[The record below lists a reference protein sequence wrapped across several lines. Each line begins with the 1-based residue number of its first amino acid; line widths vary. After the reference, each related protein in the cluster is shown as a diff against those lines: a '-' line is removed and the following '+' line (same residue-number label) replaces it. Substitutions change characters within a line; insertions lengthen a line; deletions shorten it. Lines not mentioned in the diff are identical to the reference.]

1 MARAMNLARRRRS
14 GELTLI
20 IMVALITG
28 GGYMLAALGTNSEI
42 PARIVPF
49 LVALVALLIIT
60 HIAVRLLARGA
71 DATILPLAAFL
82 HGIGYVMITR
92 IDERLAGLQTTWSFV
107 SVAAFIATLVIVQRA
122 TDLARYKW
130 LLFTAGAVLLV
141 LPMVPGIG
149 TTFNTGARIWVQ
161 LGPINFQPGEF
172 AKLALAIFFAS
183 YLADTK
189 ELIAAGTWKLG
200 PIHLPSPRYIAPL
213 LIAWGFSVMVMVGEK
228 DLGSSLLFFTLF
240 IVMLWVA
247 TQRIMYLIAGAIL
260 FAGAAYIAWR
270 IFGHVQE
277 RVDIWLNP
285 WADPLDD
292 GYQIVQALYGLSD
305 GGILGT
311 GLGVGSPNTVP
322 EAQND
327 FIFASI
333 GEELGLVGAAVV
345 LIAYLMLVGGG
356 LRVAMRTDNSFEK
369 LLAVGLTT
377 IVGIQAF
384 IIVGGV
390 TGLIPLT
397 GIPLP
402 FVSYGGTSMIA
413 SMVMVGLLEAI
424 HVRGRLAGRS

>member
-1 MARAMNLARRRRS
+1 MARTMNLARRRRS

-228 DLGSSLLFFTLF
+228 DLGSSL
-240 IVMLWVA
+240 
-247 TQRIMYLIAGAIL
+247 
-260 FAGAAYIAWR
+260 
-270 IFGHVQE
+270 
-277 RVDIWLNP
+277 
-285 WADPLDD
+285 
-292 GYQIVQALYGLSD
+292 
-305 GGILGT
+305 
-311 GLGVGSPNTVP
+311 
-322 EAQND
+322 
-327 FIFASI
+327 
-333 GEELGLVGAAVV
+333 
-345 LIAYLMLVGGG
+345 
-356 LRVAMRTDNSFEK
+356 
-369 LLAVGLTT
+369 
-377 IVGIQAF
+377 
-384 IIVGGV
+384 
-390 TGLIPLT
+390 
-397 GIPLP
+397 
-402 FVSYGGTSMIA
+402 
-413 SMVMVGLLEAI
+413 
-424 HVRGRLAGRS
+424 